1 MAKRIRIPA
10 GQPVGLKLTQTERE
24 LLLDA
29 LILIDEKIEDKLRAV
44 APGESKVML
53 TLDELDLLAGS
64 VAAEANHTKDKKL
77 EQRLERIHDRIC
89 QLEEMFEEEG

>member
-1 MAKRIRIPA
+1 VAKRIRIPA

-24 LLLDA
+24 FLLNT
-29 LILIDEKIEDKLRAV
+29 LIDIDKEVEDKLRAV

-64 VAAEANHTKDKKL
+64 IASEANHTEDKKL
-77 EQRLERIHDRIC
+77 EQRLERIYDRIC
-89 QLEEMFEEEG
+89 QLEEMFEEEE

>member
-1 MAKRIRIPA
+1 M
-10 GQPVGLKLTQTERE
+10 KLTQTERE
-24 LLLDA
+24 FLLDA
-29 LILIDEKIEDKLRAV
+29 LIDIDGEIEDKLRAV

-77 EQRLERIHDRIC
+77 EQKLERIHDRIC